1 LSERPDLR
9 SLLGDD
15 VDPVELERLERVH
28 ELLLEADPPP
38 ELSPALQSAPAV
50 GGERKGKGGFS
61 WFGRPRLAAAI
72 ALAAAV
78 AAAFFGIGYLVG
90 HKSTSFDSKHTVV
103 MHGTKRAPN
112 ALASI
117 EVGQADTSGNIPM
130 LLHANGL
137 PKLKGRAYYEL
148 FLTVHGKPVA
158 SCGTFQGG
166 ERVNVRLS
174 IPYPPN
180 KTYDGWVATR
190 ERWKTPHPGPV
201 VLTTFV

>member
-1 LSERPDLR
+1 LNERPDLR
-9 SLLGDD
+9 S
-15 VDPVELERLERVH
+15 
-28 ELLLEADPPP
+28 LEADPPP
-38 ELSPALQSAPAV
+38 ELSPALQSTPAV
-50 GGERKGKGGFS
+50 GGERKQKGGLS
-61 WFGRPRLAAAI
+61 WFGRPRLAAAV
-72 ALAAAV
+72 ALAVAV

-103 MHGTKRAPN
+103 MHGTQRAPE

-117 EVGQADTSGNIPM
+117 EVGEADASGNLPM
-130 LLHANGL
+130 LLHVNGL
-137 PKLKGRAYYEL
+137 PKLKGRGAYYEL

-166 ERVNVRLS
+166 DRVNVRLS
-174 IPYPPN
+174 IPYPLN
-180 KTYDGWVATR
+180 KRYDGWVATR